1 MYSTIGVGTDG
12 SESAEIAVRAAID
25 LADRYGAK
33 LLLLSAWDNDDRRAP
48 DGMDDAHWTYN
59 PADAV
64 ERVLRQAEELA
75 ASRGVETEIAA
86 QHGDPADALVR
97 LAEKHGVDVLV
108 IGNKGMH
115 KRLLGSVPNTV
126 THKAPCSVFVV
137 KTT

>member
-1 MYSTIGVGTDG
+1 MYLTIGVGTDG
-12 SESAEIAVRAAID
+12 SESAEIAVAAAID
-25 LADRYGAK
+25 LAARYGAK
-33 LLLLSAWDNDDRRAP
+33 LLLLSAWEDDNRRAP
-48 DGMDDAHWTYN
+48 DGVDDAHWTYN

-75 ASRGVETEIAA
+75 TQRGVDTEIAA
-86 QHGDPADALVR
+86 EHGDPAEALVR
-97 LAEKHGVDVLV
+97 LAEKHAVDVLV
-108 IGNKGMH
+108 IGNKRMH